1 MAGLLAATVLARHF
15 EHVSIVDSDYYPETP
30 TARSG
35 VPQARHLHV
44 LLTRGYRILEQ
55 LFPGISD
62 DWRALGAE
70 VLDLGKDFAW
80 RTPAG
85 WGLRFPSGLEILA
98 ASRPLMDFVVRRRV
112 AVLPNVSFV
121 QGATVRA
128 LLADESRT
136 RVTGIHV
143 QTRSNEASTMHAD
156 LTVDASGRM
165 SRTPEWL
172 KDLGYQPPVETVVD
186 ARLGYASRVYVRRPE
201 HERQFRAVFLQ
212 AAPPDQPRAGIAFPI
227 EGSRWMV
234 TLCGGGG
241 DFAPTSE
248 QDFIDFARSL
258 PSGEIYNLI
267 CSAEPAGPIA
277 GYRRTE
283 NRRRHYERLSRLPDN
298 LLVMG
303 DAACAFNP
311 VYGQGITTTA
321 LQALMLDEF
330 LNRTRKD
337 VCATSFQQQLAK
349 INATPWALA
358 TGEDVRYRGSEA
370 KPALVERLL
379 QAYVHQ
385 VMAVS
390 TYDSD
395 ARLALLEVFTM
406 VSTPERILHP
416 GVLARVVRG
425 VFRAQAPD
433 DTASENAAARA

>member
-1 MAGLLAATVLARHF
+1 VT
-15 EHVSIVDSDYYPETP
+15 IVDSDYYPETP
-30 TARSG
+30 AARSG

-55 LFPGISD
+55 MFPGISD
-62 DWRALGAE
+62 DWKAFGAE
-70 VLDLGKDFAW
+70 VLDLGQDFAW

-85 WGLRFPSGLEILA
+85 WGLRFHSGLEILA

-112 AVLPNVSFV
+112 ATLPNVTFV
-121 QGATVRA
+121 QGAAVQA
-128 LLADESRT
+128 LLADEACT
-136 RVTGIHV
+136 RVTGIRV
-143 QTRSNEASTMHAD
+143 RTRSNETNTMHGD

-172 KDLGYQPPVETVVD
+172 KDLGYQPPLETVVD
-186 ARLGYASRVYVRRPE
+186 ARLGYASRVYVRRPAQ
-201 HERQFRAVFLQ
+201 ERKFRAVFLQ

-227 EGSRWMV
+227 EGNRWMV

-248 QDFIDFARSL
+248 QDFVDFARSL
-258 PSGEIYNLI
+258 PSGEVYNLI

-283 NRRRHYERLSRLPDN
+283 NRRRHYERLSSLPDN

-337 VCATSFQQQLAK
+337 VRATSFQKHLAK

-370 KPALVERLL
+370 KPALIEQLL
-379 QAYVHQ
+379 QRYIHR

-390 TYDSD
+390 TYDAD
-395 ARLALLEVFTM
+395 VRLGLLEVFTM
-406 VSTPERILHP
+406 VATPERILHP
-416 GVLARVVRG
+416 GVFARVVRG
-425 VFRAQAPD
+425 AFKHQVRRDA
-433 DTASENAAARA
+433 ASENAEARA